1 MRMWKE
7 IALPALQAIRELQG
21 GDSAFGVT
29 DKDIA
34 RKLGKPLS
42 EVGHQLLALRDD
54 NYIVIGKEC
63 PNTADPFGFRLI
75 RLAPRGLRTL
85 GDWPSEEI
93 EELFS
98 ALNSALEA
106 AKTPDDRGNL
116 KKLIAKIAEVM
127 ARTGVSE
134 VVDKLIKMVT

>member
-21 GDSAFGVT
+21 EDSAFGVT

-93 EELFS
+93 EELFDTLS
-98 ALNSALEA
+98 SALEA
-106 AKTPDDRGNL
+106 AKTPDDRGKL
-116 KKLIAKIAEVM
+116 KNFIARIAEIM
-127 ARTGVSE
+127 ATSGVSK
-134 VVDKLIKMVT
+134 VVDQLMKI